1 MFESVQVDLQDITLL
16 DQAGRDN
23 LINFANS
30 GIGYIDFET
39 YLAEVICVC
48 TPLVLWRFSS
58 QMGAKSRSP
67 QGKLMGLDLVFS
79 QS

>member
-16 DQAGRDN
+16 EQASRDN

-39 YLAEVICVC
+39 FLAEVICVC
-48 TPLVLWRFSS
+48 TLLVLWSFSS

-67 QGKLMGLDLVFS
+67 QGKLTGLGLVFS
-79 QS
+79 